1 MSSIHMNRMSWTQ
14 YRDRIAA
21 DNPPVFLPVG
31 ALEQH
36 GPHLPLGTDALLSTA
51 IAAGA
56 AGQVGGIVAPALS
69 YGYKSQPKCGGGQHF
84 CGTTSVDAATLIGQ
98 VRDTV
103 REFVRHGVRRLVIVN
118 GHYENQWFIIEG
130 IDLGLRD
137 VGAAAGTA
145 VGAAAGTAAGGANH
159 LRVMRLEYWDFCTE
173 ETLEDIFPQG
183 FPGFA
188 LEHAAVIETSMMLH
202 FHPELVDLDSIPN
215 DPPADFPPYDIY
227 PPRTE
232 WVPASGVL
240 SSARGSTAEKG
251 ARISSEV
258 ITRIAVAVRAEFG
271 L

>member
-1 MSSIHMNRMSWTQ
+1 MDPIYMNRMSWTQ
-14 YRDRIAA
+14 YRDRVMR

-36 GPHLPLGTDALLSTA
+36 GPHLPLGTDALLSGA

-103 REFVRHGVRRLVIVN
+103 REFVRHGVRRLVLVN
-118 GHYENQWFIIEG
+118 GHYENQWFLIEG

-137 VGAAAGTA
+137 AGPA
-145 VGAAAGTAAGGANH
+145 CP

-173 ETLEDIFPQG
+173 ETLADIFPQG

-202 FHPELVDLDSIPN
+202 FHPELVQLGSIPE
-215 DPPADFPPYDIY
+215 DPPADFPPYDMY

-251 ARISSEV
+251 ARISNEV
-258 ITRIAVAVRAEFG
+258 ITRVAAAVRTEFS